1 VASFTGDGT
10 YDQDSVYR
18 AVVDRD
24 RDAAV
29 IVPPRSTATPGVTA
43 ATKPTQ
49 RDGRTLHV
57 RKTTAAEPALR
68 RIYELL
74 GIEANPGGVQK
85 LIV

>member
-1 VASFTGDGT
+1 
-10 YDQDSVYR
+10 
-18 AVVDRD
+18 
-24 RDAAV
+24 
-29 IVPPRSTATPGVTA
+29 VTA